1 MLIHNKSYQLRAQ
14 RLIPLFNKK
23 RILSNDSIYKIQILQ
38 THLQTII
45 DITNNKQCNLS
56 EESENYIYN
65 SLNEGISTL
74 FKIKNEL
81 GE

>member
-1 MLIHNKSYQLRAQ
+1 MNLNQSLQYKVKQSLLH
-14 RLIPLFNKK
+14 K
-23 RILSNDSIYKIQILQ
+23 RILSNDSIYKIQTLQ
-38 THLQTII
+38 THLQTIV
-45 DITNNKQCNLS
+45 DITNNKQCTLT
-56 EESENYIYN
+56 EESQEYIYN